1 MTIVCIDFIN
11 DLTLRF
17 KVYDNPVAYKWL
29 DRIEHINNY
38 QLDDAKRFY
47 GFNSQTYEETKAVQ
61 LLQDSIDIINSYSD
75 VIKRTVKTVYDQ
87 DTLNYLHSCFE
98 QYHGLL
104 DKNAVF
110 WKKAPAQVKQ
120 ALVDLNNNIH
130 RCENV
135 QRGIYPRLVCTWYGM
150 PKTVDLTA
158 NDLNATGVNNI
169 RFGDVCINYC
179 EIGKTLD
186 DLAVDEDNYV
196 SAEAFQPYKH
206 VSADFKIIFHEFA
219 QNRIDDRLNKM
230 KEYYARHIDFFQKL
244 GYNSFYDPRLMFLF
258 FPVAGLVENMPKEKL
273 IDELRTRQ
281 QVMRVYLE

>member
-17 KVYDNPVAYKWL
+17 RVYDNPVAYKWL
-29 DRIEHINNY
+29 DRIKNINNY
-38 QLDDAKRFY
+38 QLDDPKRFY
-47 GFNSQTYEETKAVQ
+47 GFNSLDYEEAGALKRLRA
-61 LLQDSIDIINSYSD
+61 SIDVINSYSY
-75 VIKRTVKTVYDQ
+75 VIERTVSTINDQ
-87 DTLNYLHSCFE
+87 DGLNYLHSCFE
-98 QYHGLL
+98 KYHGLL
-104 DKNAVF
+104 NQQSSFWAQAPNAVR
-110 WKKAPAQVKQ
+110 Q
-120 ALVDLNNNIH
+120 ALADLNINVH

-150 PKTVDLTA
+150 PKTVDLTP

-169 RFGDVCINYC
+169 RFGDICLNYC

-196 SAEAFQPYKH
+196 SAETFQPYKH

-219 QNRIDDRLNKM
+219 QNRVDDRLNKM
-230 KEYYARHIDFFQKL
+230 KEYYARHLDFFQKL